1 MDDREKLNEIFREVS
16 AVEEPITEEMDLQ
29 MDLGWDSLRMVE
41 VIVKIEE
48 TFDREFDE
56 SDLNPDQLQTVG
68 DMYRLLEI

>member
-48 TFDREFDE
+48 AFDREFDE